1 MNKIFMFDV
10 ENVNGLYGQGFA
22 VGAIVSDLKGNIID
36 KFELK
41 SLEIESRNN
50 NEWVAENVIPHLK
63 EMSSIKS
70 GIELR
75 NKFYEFYTKYKD
87 DCFIFSDCNY
97 PVETKF
103 LNDIVNDDFK
113 EREWKMPYPLYDSCN
128 FVDINVDRA
137 EKYNKDNS
145 GYILQ
150 DVATRKLRVH
160 NPLDDSKASLHCLV
174 NSRSFKKFIRKESK
188 KVK

>member
-1 MNKIFMFDV
+1 MKNIFMFDV
-10 ENVNGLYGQGFA
+10 ENVNGLYGEGFA

-36 KFELK
+36 TFELK
-41 SLEIESRNN
+41 SLEIESKNRNK
-50 NEWVAENVIPHLK
+50 WVADNVIPYLK
-63 EMSSIKS
+63 EMKFVKS
-70 GIELR
+70 GLDFR
-75 NKFYEFYTKYKD
+75 NKFYEFYLKYKED
-87 DCFIFSDCNY
+87 SYIFSDCNY

-103 LNDIVNDDFK
+103 LNDVVNDNK
-113 EREWKMPYPLYDSCN
+113 EEREWKMPYPLYDVCN
-128 FVDINVDRA
+128 FVKVNIDRT

-160 NPLDDSKASLHCLV
+160 NPFDDSKASLYCLV

-188 KVK
+188 K